1 MGPKQV
7 TPAPDINFPKGTK
20 DGWEINP
27 GEDQIQR
34 LILEEENIE
43 LYIIL
48 WRRIKVSSF
57 YRTLA
62 EFRNNISFAG
72 MSPVFARLS
81 LVKNS
86 FEGEYEYGTLVEWNG
101 RAESKFSKIDL
112 FLCYIVH
119 HKYRIHCSN

>member
-1 MGPKQV
+1 MKKDSYSYKIGRRMGPKQV

-48 WRRIKVSSF
+48 
-57 YRTLA
+57 
-62 EFRNNISFAG
+62 
-72 MSPVFARLS
+72 
-81 LVKNS
+81 
-86 FEGEYEYGTLVEWNG
+86 
-101 RAESKFSKIDL
+101 
-112 FLCYIVH
+112 
-119 HKYRIHCSN
+119 